1 MRKLLL
7 ACALASVPSV
17 AGAFSYSE
25 VVDGDL
31 SGNFAAP
38 TALVATVGSNTL
50 SGTTVGGDLEYLR
63 ITLPDGYALTQ
74 LVLTSFTSADDVAF
88 IAVQAGTAFSEPPA
102 TIVAGDLLGYA
113 HFGTGSLAGGAT
125 PGNDFLDDM
134 GAAAG
139 AIGFTPPLDGS
150 DYTFWIQQ
158 IGTTSFGYSLDFVV
172 VPEPGSG
179 ALLGLGLLALA
190 RARPRLRR

>member
-7 ACALASVPSV
+7 ACALAALPS
-17 AGAFSYSE
+17 AAHAFSYSE
-25 VVDGDL
+25 AVDDDL

-38 TALVATVGSNTL
+38 TALVAAVGSNTL
-50 SGTTVGGDLEYLR
+50 SGSTVGGDLDYLR
-63 ITLPDGYALTQ
+63 ITLPDGYALSQ
-74 LVLTSFTSADDVAF
+74 LVLTSFSSADDVAF
-88 IAVQAGTAFSEPPA
+88 IGVQAGTAFSEPPS

-125 PGNDFLDDM
+125 PGNDFLDDL

-139 AIGFTPPLDGS
+139 AIGFTPPLSGS

-172 VPEPGSG
+172 VPEPGSC

-190 RARPRLRR
+190 RSRLGR